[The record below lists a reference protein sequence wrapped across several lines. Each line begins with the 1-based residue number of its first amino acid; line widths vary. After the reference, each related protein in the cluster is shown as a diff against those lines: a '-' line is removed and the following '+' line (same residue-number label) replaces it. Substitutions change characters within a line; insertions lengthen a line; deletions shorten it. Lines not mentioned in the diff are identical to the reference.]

1 MIVSCYDT
9 GQQNKLFPGFSPSQK
24 AQKRNLPARNVMAF
38 SSRPLRRAK
47 LGLGVHSAKDGS
59 DELVLIL
66 TCRWRA
72 GLS

>member
-47 LGLGVHSAKDGS
+47 LGMAFTAPKMGQ
-59 DELVLIL
+59 
-66 TCRWRA
+66 TNWY
-72 GLS
+72 